1 MKRFQNKQKAIDLA
15 IWQNL
20 NHRYDDNYGVIQSKT
35 NEDYMVLPKDHPM
48 VWANQFIQLTPD
60 YADMTY
66 DHIQEIA
73 SDRDPLAHWEEIRGM
88 FSTVHGETLR
98 FLLFTKVPLDK
109 FIRHTLASRGYDEN
123 FKWVGFDSAEAVWLK

>member
-1 MKRFQNKQKAIDLA
+1 MKRFPSKQKAIDTA

-20 NHRYDDNYGVIQSKT
+20 NHRYDDNYGVIRSKE
-35 NEDYMVLPKDHPM
+35 NEDYIVLPKDHPM
-48 VWANQFIQLTPD
+48 VSANQFIQLTSD
-60 YADMTY
+60 YAHMTY

-109 FIRHTLASRGYDEN
+109 FIRHTLASRGYDVDFN
-123 FKWVGFDSAEAVWLK
+123 WVGFDKAEAIWLK

>member
-1 MKRFQNKQKAIDLA
+1 MKRFPSKQKAIDTA

-20 NHRYDDNYGVIQSKT
+20 NYRYDDNYGVIRSKE
-35 NEDYMVLPKDHPM
+35 NKDYIVLQKDHPM
-48 VWANQFIQLTPD
+48 VSTSEFIQFTAD
-60 YADMTY
+60 YAGMTY
-66 DHIQEIA
+66 DQIQAIA

-109 FIRHTLASRGYDEN
+109 FIRHTLASRGYDPEFN
-123 FKWVGFDSAEAVWLK
+123 WVGFDKAEAIWLK